1 MNALSLSFFVVYAF
15 RIILISS
22 VLYGYY
28 FAFLRNRTFH
38 AYNRWYLLGSIVLSF
53 LLPLLH
59 FPLHLPWINDAR
71 SGDPLITIIRTGNVP
86 VGGTAGPLSS
96 PEGQISIFG
105 ILSGTYCLITLLL
118 LARLITSV
126 HRIIRAARKYPSTR
140 IGFIRFLQTTESG
153 APFSFFSWLFWDQRI
168 DPHQDAGRLIFLHES
183 YHIHQRHTLDILGL
197 ELARSVCWFNPFFH
211 LIARE
216 IKMLHEFAADQYALS
231 GGQQSQQHHH
241 YAELLVWQSVGRGQ
255 APAVTHSFL
264 YNQLK
269 RRITMLTQTT
279 HRRINPVS
287 RIIALP
293 LLALLLGLFATAPA
307 QPVDKLTDKD
317 KAKVLRQFAQ
327 NLRYPDK
334 AKNAHREGSVSFAIR
349 LGEGGKL
356 LDYTPLDSPP
366 EGKEVLK
373 LHVTAYDSKANPPA
387 SMTSEEAHA
396 LFREE
401 TRRASARIN
410 TPSINQP
417 PPAAL
422 PLSVTPGEY
431 YLQIS
436 FRLERQKE
444 NKAL

>member
-1 MNALSLSFFVVYAF
+1 MNALSHSFLVVYAF
-15 RIILISS
+15 RMVLIST

-28 FAFLRNRTFH
+28 FAFLRNRSFH
-38 AYNRWYLLGSIVLSF
+38 TYNRWYLLGGIVLSF
-53 LLPLLH
+53 LLPLTH
-59 FPLHLPWINDAR
+59 FSLHLPWINDSKPDA
-71 SGDPLITIIRTGNVP
+71 LMTIIRTGNVP
-86 VGGTAGPLSS
+86 VEEAAGTLPAQQ
-96 PEGQISIFG
+96 GQISISR
-105 ILSGTYCLITLLL
+105 ILAGGYCLVSLLL

-126 HRIIRAARKYPSTR
+126 YRIIRTARKYPSTR
-140 IGFIRFLQTTESG
+140 IGLIRFLQTSEAG
-153 APFSFFSWLFWDQRI
+153 APFSFFSWLFWDARI

-183 YHIHQRHTLDILGL
+183 YHIRQRHTLDILGL
-197 ELARSVCWFNPFFH
+197 ELARSLCWFNPFFH
-211 LIARE
+211 LISRE

-241 YAELLVWQSVGRGQ
+241 YAELLVWQSVGISQ

-269 RRITMLTQTT
+269 RRITMLTQTMN
-279 HRRINPVS
+279 HRINPVS

-293 LLALLLGLFATAPA
+293 LLALLLGLFTTAPA
-307 QPVDKLTDKD
+307 HPVDTMTDND
-317 KAKVLRQFAQ
+317 KAKLLRQYTK

-334 AKNAHREGSVSFAIR
+334 ARNASQEGSVSFTIR

-356 LDYTPLDSPP
+356 LGYTPLDTPP

-373 LHVTAYDSKANPPA
+373 ISVTAYESKAKPPA
-387 SMTSEEAHA
+387 SMTSDEAHR
-396 LFREE
+396 LFQEE
-401 TRRASARIN
+401 TRRASDRIN
-410 TPSINQP
+410 TPPINLP

-422 PLSVTPGEY
+422 PLSSVTPGEY

-444 NKAL
+444 NKPL